1 MLLYVGSGT
10 GLGAIRRGFL
20 DHDRVGHD
28 RQIRVP
34 EEGHDGL
41 EDDSKSERYEALFH
55 ELDGEPDGRAVLP
68 RA

>member
-1 MLLYVGSGT
+1 MGVV
-10 GLGAIRRGFL
+10 L

-41 EDDSKSERYEALFH
+41 EDDPKSERYEALVH
-55 ELDGEPDGRAVLP
+55 ELDGEPDRRAILP
-68 RA
+68 RT